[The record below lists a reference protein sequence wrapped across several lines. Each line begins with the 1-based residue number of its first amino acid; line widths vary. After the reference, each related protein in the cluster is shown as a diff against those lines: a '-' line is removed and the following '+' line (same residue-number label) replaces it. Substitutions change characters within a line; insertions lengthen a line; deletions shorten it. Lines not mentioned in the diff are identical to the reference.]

1 MIYTICDDNACLLLS
16 DYVGLGGEFIPL
28 PFWIWTNEWMN
39 ECHYKSALCSLVV
52 QCWIRC
58 IPPTGAILL
67 FSLITTINVWMGS
80 TCSSRFVVAER
91 NETIYRQQLT
101 TIPRFLSESPQR
113 APVRWLS
120 QRTTLATTKTTS
132 PIWPTAFGAQS
143 GLSMLMMM
151 MTIRVELPAYSS
163 CEMSHDSIRWHLTW
177 LEMWCLARDWPP
189 PPPTPRSAGTDRRE
203 SVYKPKTPLCPVQ

>member
-1 MIYTICDDNACLLLS
+1 MSATTNRARLAC
-16 DYVGLGGEFIPL
+16 
-28 PFWIWTNEWMN
+28 
-39 ECHYKSALCSLVV
+39 CSMLHSLHFS
-52 QCWIRC
+52 
-58 IPPTGAILL
+58 PGAILL
-67 FSLITTINVWMGS
+67 ISLITTINVWMGS

-101 TIPRFLSESPQR
+101 TIPRFPSESPQR

-120 QRTTLATTKTTS
+120 QRKTLATTKTTS

-151 MTIRVELPAYSS
+151 MTRRVEFPAYSS

-189 PPPTPRSAGTDRRE
+189 PPPPTLSSAGTDRRE

>member
-1 MIYTICDDNACLLLS
+1 
-16 DYVGLGGEFIPL
+16 
-28 PFWIWTNEWMN
+28 MN
-39 ECHYKSALCSLVV
+39 ECHYKSALCSL
-52 QCWIRC
+52 IHSS
-58 IPPTGAILL
+58 PLPGANS
-67 FSLITTINVWMGS
+67 FVSLITTINVWMGS

-101 TIPRFLSESPQR
+101 TIPRFPSESPQR

-120 QRTTLATTKTTS
+120 QRKTLATTKTTS

-151 MTIRVELPAYSS
+151 MTIRVELMP
-163 CEMSHDSIRWHLTW
+163 HDCQHTLLVRCHMYSIRWHLTW

-189 PPPTPRSAGTDRRE
+189 PPPTPRSAGTDRQE
-203 SVYKPKTPLCPVQ
+203 SVCKPKTPLCPVK